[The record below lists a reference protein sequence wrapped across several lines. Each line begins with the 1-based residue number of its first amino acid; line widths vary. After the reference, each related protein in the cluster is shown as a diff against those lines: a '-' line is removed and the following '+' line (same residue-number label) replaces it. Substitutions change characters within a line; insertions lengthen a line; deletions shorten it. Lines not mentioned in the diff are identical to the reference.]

1 MSRFY
6 LFIFLLIA
14 SQAEAQEV
22 SALAVADSLYAV
34 GNYSAAIENYERIPS
49 KEESVY
55 LKLARA
61 HQAKGTLDDALIN
74 YVKAASSTDEV
85 IAMNEYGK
93 LLITKGKFKEADS
106 VYTKLISVYKTN
118 PEFYYQRGRANENM
132 PRDIKLNVSDSTVDN
147 TPILFSYLKD
157 YQKAVALD
165 STHQKA
171 LSELA
176 TFYLKR
182 KDFRMVEKLAFKAL
196 ESYPTNVEIIGT
208 LAQSYYYKGWNE
220 ETITWFEKLLE
231 LGQSTQ
237 FIHEELGNA
246 YFKNRMYEK
255 SIEQYLEALDFSPED
270 WYLHSIL
277 NKLYNYTEEV
287 DKAEMHGLAALEF
300 KDLPLSDEQYTL
312 ARTYELKKDWKNAMK
327 YVNFSLKE
335 NPKNK
340 NAEYTKVIVADNYY
354 EDRRAVLKL
363 YEDFIKK
370 YSDSEYAKYD
380 PVLRLARERS
390 DKLTREIFMADDEE
404 E

>member
-106 VYTKLISVYKTN
+106 VFTKLISVYKTN
-118 PEFYYQRGRANENM
+118 PEFYYQRGRASENM
-132 PRDIKLNVSDSTVDN
+132 PSDIKINASDSTQER
-147 TPILFSYLKD
+147 TTTLFPYLKD

-237 FIHEELGNA
+237 FIHEKLGNA
-246 YFKNRMYEK
+246 YFKDRMYEK

-277 NKLYNYTEEV
+277 NKLYNYTEDV

-380 PVLRLARERS
+380 PVLRLARERR